1 MSDFLKDMNVLTVNS
16 AVKFCQKF
24 VLFDIK
30 SSQIRLSNIEEAPR
44 ITKMNQKIAIAVV
57 HGIGLANREWQ
68 DPASKKFISGMAKPL
83 VSEFARLR
91 GETFQAAESKLVIK
105 PIYWA
110 EVVQELSDDLSDR
123 LNLDSLNNPFK
134 LRDFVFHYLGD
145 AIAYSTPG
153 DKKVN
158 QGIHK
163 IFSETLEKLATEA
176 GEKAPLCI
184 ISHSLGAV
192 IASDYIWDLQHDKS
206 IVDIGNTPLEKGET
220 LNLFY
225 TLGTQIPLWSMS
237 YDNYGKPIEM
247 PSPQLGN
254 HYPELTGE
262 WINFFDEDDVLGYP
276 LQNINDDYSKVV
288 VDKQVNA
295 GNIFSSWSPLSHNGY
310 WKDDEVIEPIA
321 QALVKTWESL

>member
-1 MSDFLKDMNVLTVNS
+1 
-16 AVKFCQKF
+16 
-24 VLFDIK
+24 
-30 SSQIRLSNIEEAPR
+30 
-44 ITKMNQKIAIAVV
+44 MNQKIAIAAI
-57 HGIGLANREWQ
+57 HGIGLANPEWKDETSQ
-68 DPASKKFISGMAKPL
+68 KFISGMPKPL
-83 VSEFARLR
+83 ISEFARLR
-91 GETFQAAESKLVIK
+91 GETFEEAKSKLVIK

-110 EVVQELSDDLSDR
+110 DVVQELSDPLSRR
-123 LNLDSLNNPFK
+123 LNLDSLSNPLK

-145 AIAYSTPG
+145 AIAYSTEG

-158 QGIHK
+158 TKIHDA
-163 IFSETLEKLATEA
+163 FATTLKKLATEA
-176 GEKAPLCI
+176 GENAPLCI

-192 IASDYIWDLQHDKS
+192 IASNYVWDLQQNKTK
-206 IVDIGNTPLEKGET
+206 VPIGDNPLEKGET

-254 HYPELTGE
+254 HYPGLTGE
-262 WINFFDEDDVLGYP
+262 WINFFDKDDVLGYP
-276 LQNINDDYSKVV
+276 LQNINDAYSNVV

-295 GNIFSSWSPLSHNGY
+295 GNPFSNWTPLSHNGY

-321 QALVKTWESL
+321 KALVRTWEAVN

>member
-1 MSDFLKDMNVLTVNS
+1 
-16 AVKFCQKF
+16 
-24 VLFDIK
+24 
-30 SSQIRLSNIEEAPR
+30 
-44 ITKMNQKIAIAVV
+44 MNQKIAIAAI
-57 HGIGLANREWQ
+57 HGIGLADPEWK
-68 DPASKKFISGMAKPL
+68 DETSPKFISGMSKPL
-83 VSEFARLR
+83 ISEFARLR
-91 GETFQAAESKLVIK
+91 RETFDEAKSKLVIK

-110 EVVQELSDDLSDR
+110 DVVQQLSDELESR
-123 LNLDSLNNPFK
+123 LNLNRLSNPLQ

-145 AIAYSTPG
+145 AIAYSTEG

-158 QGIHK
+158 TKIHDA
-163 IFSETLEKLATEA
+163 FASTLKTLATEA

-192 IASDYIWDLQHDKS
+192 IASNYVWDLQQNKAK
-206 IVDIGNTPLEKGET
+206 VPIGDNPLEKGET

-262 WINFFDEDDVLGYP
+262 WINFFDKDDVLGYP
-276 LQNINDDYSKVV
+276 LQNINDAYSNVV

-295 GNIFSSWSPLSHNGY
+295 GNPFSNWTPFSHNGY

-321 QALVKTWESL
+321 KALVKTWEAVNQ